1 MTTLNRLLNT
11 QSQTKYAT
19 TTGTNMHKVLQFIRI
34 PTKNTEKYPD
44 IVNKIKSNPTLAAMF
59 APNYQTEVPIAGTIN
74 NKFISRRIDRLCINH
89 NTQEITILDYKTD
102 TNKQTFYIKYIAQI
116 NEYAELLHKL
126 YPEYKIRGYILWTH
140 DFSLENIPIKS
151 IIPAC

>member
-1 MTTLNRLLNT
+1 MTTLNKLLNT
-11 QSQTKYAT
+11 QLQNQYAT
-19 TTGTNMHKVLQFIRI
+19 TTGINMHKVLQSINI

-44 IVNKIKSNPTLAAMF
+44 IANKIKSDPTLIQMF
-59 APNYQTEVPIAGTIN
+59 GPDYQTEVPIAGTIN

-102 TNKQTFYIKYIAQI
+102 TNKQTFYTKHIKQI

-126 YPEYKIRGYILWTH
+126 YPDYKIRGYILWTH